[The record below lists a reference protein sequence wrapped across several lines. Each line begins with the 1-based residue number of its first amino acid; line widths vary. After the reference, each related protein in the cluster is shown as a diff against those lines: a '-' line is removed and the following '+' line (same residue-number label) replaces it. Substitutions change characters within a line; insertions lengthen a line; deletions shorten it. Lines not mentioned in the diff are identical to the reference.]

1 MSILLEMHS
10 LLEKVTLGPG
20 EKMVFGK
27 VVKTGKGG
35 GKKDAKA
42 KYKSKARAGR
52 MRMRKRA
59 DPNKVI
65 GKGHGKETQRQIDHS
80 LDRGVK
86 KVRGAKESI
95 DVRLAYIADQLRD
108 LLA

>member
-1 MSILLEMHS
+1 MHS

-27 VVKTGKGG
+27 VVKTKGG

-42 KYKSKARAGR
+42 KYKSKDRAKR

-59 DPNKVI
+59 DPNKVV
-65 GKGHGKETQRQIDHS
+65 GKGFGKETQRQIDHG

-95 DVRLAYIADQLRD
+95 DVRLADIADQLRD